1 MKKEAIVNE
10 KSQNAF
16 KILLRQQIKEY
27 GFEILMKIFQGGIPR
42 LGGES
47 RDLITY
53 AATLK
58 MINGENLF
66 EYYTRSK

>member
-27 GFEILMKIFQGGIPR
+27 GFEILMKIFQGGISR
-42 LGGES
+42 LGG
-47 RDLITY
+47 
-53 AATLK
+53 
-58 MINGENLF
+58 
-66 EYYTRSK
+66 